1 MLVAACS
8 APTTSQS
15 EASVCQARSEFQ
27 DALAAFRDL
36 DPQTASIDEYREAW
50 VLVRDTFLEL
60 RFYRTQLGE
69 ENFDAAQAAVDD
81 MATAVDDLPSDA
93 TASDAVEAV
102 QSQRAELDAAVDG
115 LGQDVDCG

>member
-1 MLVAACS
+1 MLLAACS

-36 DPQTASIDEYREAW
+36 DPQTASIDEYRAAW

>member
-36 DPQTASIDEYREAW
+36 DPQTASIDEYRAAW

-102 QSQRAELDAAVDG
+102 QSQRAELDAAVDD